1 MRDMKRVIL
10 LATVF
15 VALSATRSAS
25 ATEVGTRRPFGLGV
39 QVFEPTS
46 IIGKYFLDRD
56 NALDFGVGFWDY
68 GHCYDSNGNRY
79 VCNDSYQAFSVH
91 FDYLYEEPIVDST
104 VRLDWHVG
112 AGGRMVF
119 GDHAYWYNNEQH
131 SAALFARV
139 PVGLDLAFRRPQW
152 LEVYLEIAPGLWIF
166 PPLHFD
172 IDVGL
177 GVRAYF

>member
-10 LATVF
+10 LATVL

-79 VCNDSYQAFSVH
+79 VCNDSYQALSVH

-152 LEVYLEIAPGLWIF
+152 LEVYLEIAPGLWIV